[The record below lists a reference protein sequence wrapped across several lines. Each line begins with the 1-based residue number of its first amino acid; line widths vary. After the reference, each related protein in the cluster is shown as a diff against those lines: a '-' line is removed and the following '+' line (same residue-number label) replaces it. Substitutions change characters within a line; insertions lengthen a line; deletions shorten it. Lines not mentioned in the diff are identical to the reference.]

1 MYSCMQNLTEAEVA
15 ESGSY
20 AGLRAY
26 HAGEFDADNNAAAE
40 YERAEQLFEE
50 SDPNKL
56 RMRFNQQISQL
67 SKTESADYIVGR
79 LSAMIGYALQ
89 AAHYAPVTEDNM
101 ASYFGLKEAA

>member
-1 MYSCMQNLTEAEVA
+1 MRNPTKAEVA
-15 ESGSY
+15 EAGSF
-20 AGLRAY
+20 AGLKAY
-26 HAGEFDADNNAAAE
+26 EDGQFDADNDAAAE

-50 SDPNKL
+50 SDPNNL

-67 SKTESADYIVGR
+67 AKTESADYIVGR

-89 AAHYAPVTEDNM
+89 AAHYAPITEDNM